1 MQNHTTHVLHR
12 RVETYFCVQL
22 HVDIVCRHDGG
33 VTGYIRVVVF
43 SQNAADD
50 FQQALQE
57 LIAQVGVTA
66 NCKHIV
72 VGLGLI
78 SPWCL
83 YCLNVQYVLVADK
96 L

>member
-1 MQNHTTHVLHR
+1 MLHG

-22 HVDIVCRHDGG
+22 HVNIVCRRDGG

-66 NCKHIV
+66 NRKQIV
-72 VGLGLI
+72 VGLGPI

-83 YCLNVQYVLVADK
+83 YSLNVQYVLVADE